1 MPPSYSSACV
11 GAWEGADSAV
21 GGEQPLTGSA
31 PRHPVSWS
39 VESIRDGSIL
49 PPWRLSRTTG
59 RRRFPPRRRNE
70 TTVLDTASTP
80 TQKPIRDPETATPP
94 ALTSTAPKPAAPES
108 SPAAPTAARPPA
120 LTTGAIR
127 ALGSNPATAPI
138 MLHPGDAI
146 PHRRRVLYIVLLG
159 ALTALGPFTIDLYL
173 PAFPVL
179 ETDFQTTAAA
189 IQLTLTG
196 TMIGFALGQL
206 IVGPLSDKVGRRIPL
221 LAVTALHVVASV
233 AAALAPTLDLLMVA
247 RVGMGMGAAAGGVVA
262 MAIVR
267 DLFGGRRLV
276 VMLSRLALVSGVA
289 PVAAP
294 LIGSAL
300 LAIMPWR
307 GIFVV
312 LAIYGAVMLV
322 CAIFLIPETLPR
334 ARRHDKGSTTILQ
347 RYKSVF
353 SDRVFLGVLIIG
365 GMSFSGMFS
374 YLSASSFL
382 FQQSFGFDAQQYGML
397 FAVNSLGIVLGVQ
410 AASRL
415 AARFGPQWVLAVSTA
430 VLVLAAAAII
440 VCDALGFGFWGTVDP
455 AVHLHHGVRFH
466 LPVRAGAG
474 SRSSRQGRRYGR
486 IGARRGQLRCGRVH
500 LADRRVDL
508 ARRRHH
514 GHHHGDGDVRL
525 RDHRRT
531 GAVAGRASAVRTAP
545 DALTQRGPSR
555 GCSRNRRTTRPESRS
570 YLR

>member
-1 MPPSYSSACV
+1 
-11 GAWEGADSAV
+11 
-21 GGEQPLTGSA
+21 
-31 PRHPVSWS
+31 
-39 VESIRDGSIL
+39 
-49 PPWRLSRTTG
+49 
-59 RRRFPPRRRNE
+59 
-70 TTVLDTASTP
+70 
-80 TQKPIRDPETATPP
+80 
-94 ALTSTAPKPAAPES
+94 
-108 SPAAPTAARPPA
+108 
-120 LTTGAIR
+120 
-127 ALGSNPATAPI
+127 

-440 VCDALGFGFWGTVDP
+440 VCDALGFGFWGTVIPLFIFITACGFTFPCVQVLALDRHGKAAGTAASVLG
-455 AVHLHHGVRFH
+455 AVNFGV
-466 LPVRAGAG
+466 AGFISPIVGWISRDAG
-474 SRSSRQGRRYGR
+474 ITATSMATVMFGCAI
-486 IGARRGQLRCGRVH
+486 IGALALWLVVRPRSVRR
-500 LADRRVDL
+500 
-508 ARRRHH
+508 
-514 GHHHGDGDVRL
+514 
-525 RDHRRT
+525 
-531 GAVAGRASAVRTAP
+531 
-545 DALTQRGPSR
+545 LTP
-555 GCSRNRRTTRPESRS
+555 
-570 YLR
+570 